1 MRVGNVEVKVVDD
14 ELQILVHECTNGY
27 YLTFTQKVCGKYDAL
42 LRQQDVYRAMR
53 RGQRKAQRDVLDS
66 LGQRGLP
73 GAKRGALR
81 RALDDVLAAY
91 SL

>member
-1 MRVGNVEVKVVDD
+1 MRVGNVEVKVVGD
-14 ELQILVHECTNGY
+14 E
-27 YLTFTQKVCGKYDAL
+27 
-42 LRQQDVYRAMR
+42 
-53 RGQRKAQRDVLDS
+53 
-66 LGQRGLP
+66 LP